1 MVASKNPLVRLRHI
15 RDELDAI
22 TEATRGYD
30 RERYLA
36 DYLVRRATER
46 ALLIVS
52 EAVKA
57 LPRDLLA
64 RYPDTSWFEIANLGN
79 VLRHE
84 YHMVDDETIWEILSR
99 DLAELSAV
107 IDRMIEDLAT

>member
-1 MVASKNPLVRLRHI
+1 MVASKNPLLRLRHVQEEI
-15 RDELDAI
+15 AAI
-22 TEATRGYD
+22 TAASAGCDRDRYRG
-30 RERYLA
+30 
-36 DYLVRRATER
+36 DYVLRRATER

-64 RYPDTSWFEIANLGN
+64 RYPEVAWQDVANLGN

-84 YHMVDDETIWEILSR
+84 YHMIDDETVWEILSR
-99 DLAELSAV
+99 DLPALSLV
-107 IDRMIEDLAT
+107 IDQMIADLTT